1 MAVEIDQVEAFVAI
15 VRRGGFTRA
24 AAALHLS
31 QPAVSRRLELLER
44 EVGRP
49 LFDRTRGGARLTEAG
64 RTFLPHAEALL
75 ASMRDGVEAVQ
86 ALNRADRGTVT
97 LALVGTLA
105 STTLTAR
112 LRKFR
117 HTHPHVRLA
126 LRTALSREVTA
137 LVRRGDAALG
147 LRYFPDPDPD
157 VVSLPLY
164 KEALVPVCARS
175 HRLACARRPNAR
187 MLAGE
192 TWVAFAVRPV
202 AAGESYAQML
212 TERLATLGARRCRDH
227 PDRQPHRAEAAGR
240 GRLRPGTHA
249 GEQRRGRAARR
260 HAPRAAHRGHAH
272 GGAGRAGAPAPRVPE
287 RRRASTHG
295 APRRTAEPRA
305 LVSRWPRCTSSPRRN
320 GSAGSTRRGRSVR
333 PRSRACRAPAIRPS
347 PARSKPRRCCAARAA
362 SCRPDSTASST
373 GTPSVASAACWS
385 SVVTAK
391 SRSWWTRWA

>member
-1 MAVEIDQVEAFVAI
+1 MLVEIDQVEAFVAI
-15 VRRGGFTRA
+15 
-24 AAALHLS
+24 
-31 QPAVSRRLELLER
+31 
-44 EVGRP
+44 P

-75 ASMRDGVEAVQ
+75 ASMRDGLEAVQ

-97 LALVGTLA
+97 LAMVGTLA

-112 LRKFR
+112 LRTFR
-117 HTHPHVRLA
+117 HAHPQVRLA

-164 KEALVPVCARS
+164 KEALVTVWRAEPSARPRAAAECADAGRGDVG
-175 HRLACARRPNAR
+175 RLR
-187 MLAGE
+187 G
-192 TWVAFAVRPV
+192 
-202 AAGESYAQML
+202 AAGRGRRILRAD
-212 TERLATLGARRCRDH
+212 ADGAPGHAGPRRCRDR

-272 GGAGRAGAPAPRVPE
+272 GGAGRAGAPASRVPE
-287 RRRASTHG
+287 RSRASTHG

-347 PARSKPRRCCAARAA
+347 PARRKPRRCCAARAA
-362 SCRPDSTASST
+362 CCRTVSTAWLP
-373 GTPSVASAACWS
+373 GTSL
-385 SVVTAK
+385 
-391 SRSWWTRWA
+391 